1 MGLYDVGSVRV
12 RGEMDLSDSF
22 TWTEYLEKT
31 DGKPADWKCFKQ
43 QRTPPANLFE
53 VDSLVEAVDQRSA
66 LAETP
71 PPAVDSLST
80 TTAAA
85 IVVAEAA
92 FGAAATS
99 TPRIIQE
106 SSAVSR
112 RHPQSAS
119 VGGTLGPSRRSSA
132 GGGGGG
138 GGGGQVRRFRS
149 ATFTLARVIET
160 SGPRIRV
167 RLVGTDDRNDC
178 WFLVDSDQI
187 RPYPSGEPL
196 QPPFGYVHNHLVW
209 HKTLKKATE
218 EGRFAPAACF
228 ITPPPDPEANY
239 FKIGDKLE
247 AVDRHNA
254 QLICPATIGNVAGLH
269 VLVSFDGWSGAF
281 DYWTRFDSRDLFP
294 VGWCRLANYP
304 LQSPGPQA
312 MRGLQLSSDPKPPQS
327 AAIGAAAKRPSN
339 MQSYRRS
346 HSLGAAA
353 KPRRQQQQRQK
364 GKKLVRNS
372 VRTLWKSA
380 EAPRIKIVQPK
391 PLSVGFESTTPLLK
405 TVIKTASTFRNSPG
419 ADAGNHSPLRTSYT
433 ATPSA
438 VAPISVSGDSSL
450 KSFSSPPVIH
460 PVGAE
465 ADDDDDGCG
474 RRVLKGEGVE
484 LNAEEE
490 EDDYGPPAIDAEPP
504 ADTGPP
510 SLHFTPDNLDDA
522 EEIGRRRK
530 KSKKH
535 KRHSSK
541 EHKRYVAD
549 FQRSISAPEDYQ
561 PTKLVI
567 RQRLGEADPTQSLF
581 VDTVPYRRVSDVYDY
596 HTHRHQPQQQ
606 HLVSKLSPG
615 AAGDLALP
623 ASVRHIRMSDPT
635 SGTGTG
641 DTCAPR
647 FLNVCP
653 PRPLPGSLGDREA
666 EEDGEEEEAH
676 STSSTAYS
684 RSHNPVGDLHHG
696 DYTSARMASST
707 ASPSSMDLGPCPL
720 PNPEAWTTD
729 EVYNYLITKD
739 PSLSDVAATFRFH
752 EIDGQALLLLSMDSL
767 RSFMKLKLG
776 PSLKLDNL
784 ISRLK
789 SGRL

>member
-1 MGLYDVGSVRV
+1 MSVPILYLLSIKVILAMRPNDV
-12 RGEMDLSDSF
+12 
-22 TWTEYLEKT
+22 
-31 DGKPADWKCFKQ
+31 
-43 QRTPPANLFE
+43 
-53 VDSLVEAVDQRSA
+53 
-66 LAETP
+66 
-71 PPAVDSLST
+71 T
-80 TTAAA
+80 T
-85 IVVAEAA
+85 
-92 FGAAATS
+92 
-99 TPRIIQE
+99 
-106 SSAVSR
+106 
-112 RHPQSAS
+112 
-119 VGGTLGPSRRSSA
+119 GPF
-132 GGGGGG
+132 
-138 GGGGQVRRFRS
+138 Q
-149 ATFTLARVIET
+149 
-160 SGPRIRV
+160 
-167 RLVGTDDRNDC
+167 
-178 WFLVDSDQI
+178 FLV
-187 RPYPSGEPL
+187 
-196 QPPFGYVHNHLVW
+196 
-209 HKTLKKATE
+209 
-218 EGRFAPAACF
+218 
-228 ITPPPDPEANY
+228 EANY

-312 MRGLQLSSDPKPPQS
+312 MRGLQLSSDSKPHQS
-327 AAIGAAAKRPSN
+327 AVVGAAAKRPSN
-339 MQSYRRS
+339 MQSYRRP
-346 HSLGAAA
+346 HSLGAAT

-465 ADDDDDGCG
+465 GDDDDDGSSSCG
-474 RRVLKGEGVE
+474 RRILKGEGVE

-490 EDDYGPPAIDAEPP
+490 EEDDDYGPPAIDAEPP

-549 FQRSISAPEDYQ
+549 FQRSIRFFVFFHPLVFYLWFELAWTWHDFSEVIWIQTAISAPEDYQ

-596 HTHRHQPQQQ
+596 HTHRHHQPQQQ

-635 SGTGTG
+635 SGTGTELFG
-641 DTCAPR
+641 
-647 FLNVCP
+647 L
-653 PRPLPGSLGDREA
+653 LGKM
-666 EEDGEEEEAH
+666 H
-676 STSSTAYS
+676 NI
-684 RSHNPVGDLHHG
+684 RSNLDALA
-696 DYTSARMASST
+696 YTSVVVVYVPTVTVS
-707 ASPSSMDLGPCPL
+707 
-720 PNPEAWTTD
+720 D
-729 EVYNYLITKD
+729 ENKI
-739 PSLSDVAATFRFH
+739 
-752 EIDGQALLLLSMDSL
+752 Q
-767 RSFMKLKLG
+767 
-776 PSLKLDNL
+776 
-784 ISRLK
+784 
-789 SGRL
+789 